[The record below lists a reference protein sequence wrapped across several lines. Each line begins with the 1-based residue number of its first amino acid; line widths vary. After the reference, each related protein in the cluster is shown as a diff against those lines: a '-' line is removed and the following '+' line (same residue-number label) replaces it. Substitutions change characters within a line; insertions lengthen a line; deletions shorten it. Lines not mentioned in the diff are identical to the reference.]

1 MTDTVLEQ
9 LLESPKLNV
18 VFAQLQRIVSEEQA
32 RRQHF
37 YATLREDEKSE
48 FINGEVI
55 VQSPVKLRHNLASKY
70 LLMLLAAYV
79 RKHGLGLVGHEKLLI
94 ALTRND
100 YQPDVC
106 FFAADKAGAF
116 QPDQMIFPAPD
127 FVAEVLSPSTAAIDR
142 GVKFEDYA
150 AHGVAEY
157 WIIDPETARIEQYLL
172 EGDAYVLA
180 FKADSGVVR
189 SRVVMGF
196 AVPVQAVFD
205 EGDNLAALAQIVE
218 EKG

>member
-1 MTDTVLEQ
+1 MTDAVLEQ

-18 VFAQLQRIVSEEQA
+18 VFAQLQRVVNEEQA

-55 VQSPVKLRHNLASKY
+55 VQSPVKLRHHLASHNLA
-70 LLMLLAAYV
+70 MLLSAYV

-100 YQPDVC
+100 YEPDVC
-106 FFAADKAGAF
+106 FFAAVKASAF

-127 FVAEVLSPSTAAIDR
+127 FVAEVLLPSTAAIDR

-157 WIIDPETARIEQYLL
+157 WILDPDNQRIEQYLL
-172 EGDAYVLA
+172 EGDAYELA

-189 SRVVMGF
+189 SRAVTGF
-196 AVPVQAVFD
+196 AVPVRAVFD
-205 EGDNLAALAQIVE
+205 EAENLAVLGRMIGE
-218 EKG
+218 

>member
-1 MTDTVLEQ
+1 MMTDTVLEQ

-32 RRQHF
+32 RREQF

-55 VQSPVKLRHNLASKY
+55 VQSPVKLRHNVASHN
-70 LLMLLAAYV
+70 LSMLLSAYA
-79 RKHGLGLVGHEKLLI
+79 RKHGLGLVGHEKLLV

-100 YQPDVC
+100 YEPDVC
-106 FFAADKAGAF
+106 FFGADKTGAF

-127 FVAEVLSPSTAAIDR
+127 FVVEVLSPSTVAIDR

-157 WIIDPETARIEQYLL
+157 WIVDPDGERIEQYLL
-172 EGDAYVLA
+172 EGDTYVLA
-180 FKADSGVVR
+180 FKADSGAVR
-189 SRVVMGF
+189 SRAVAGF
-196 AVPVQAVFD
+196 VVPVRAVFD
-205 EGDNLAALAQIVE
+205 EGENLAVLGQVLMS
-218 EKG
+218 